1 MSVLV
6 NVGTTSKA
14 VAPEISA
21 ETLQKP
27 GAFEAAYLH
36 QEPRQ

>member
-6 NVGTTSKA
+6 NVGVAGKA
-14 VAPEISA
+14 VAPQISA

-27 GAFEAAYLH
+27 GSVMSRPLAD
-36 QEPRQ
+36 